1 MAKAFFNKR
10 NTFFVLVLLVM
21 CLLSGCG
28 GQTQKEEA
36 DKQEEDKLQIGF
48 SFDSFLIE
56 RWERDRDIFVTMAKE
71 LGAEVNVQNANGD
84 VEEQI
89 AQIEYLIEKKMDAIL
104 IVSVDSD
111 GLSEVVKK
119 AKDAGII
126 VIAYD
131 RMIYN
136 ADVDLY
142 ISFDNEAVGE
152 LMGEALVQNGITNGK
167 VLVLSGPTTD
177 NNVSMVN
184 EGFTKKMRENGNE
197 IVDTMYAD
205 NWRPEYAS
213 EYIYSHPEVL
223 DEIDAIMC
231 GNDSIATQAIR
242 VLAEKRKAGEILVTG
257 QDADLEACQRIVE
270 GTQLM
275 TVYKPVEVQARTAV
289 ECTIGLI
296 EGNMPEEINA
306 HVSDG
311 TYIVPGIVLDPVSVT
326 AANMDAVIIDS
337 GFHLR
342 EDVYL
347 NVGDDG
353 DETAV
358 DGCAC
363 MKDICKQI
371 SILLRTSFVFCK
383 KMLHIKNLP
392 VHAL

>member
-28 GQTQKEEA
+28 GRTQKEEA
-36 DKQEEDKLQIGF
+36 DKQEEDKLRIGF

-184 EGFTKKMRENGNE
+184 EGFAKKMQENGNE

-213 EYIYSHPEVL
+213 EYIPWRMQMV
-223 DEIDAIMC
+223 
-231 GNDSIATQAIR
+231 
-242 VLAEKRKAGEILVTG
+242 
-257 QDADLEACQRIVE
+257 
-270 GTQLM
+270 
-275 TVYKPVEVQARTAV
+275 
-289 ECTIGLI
+289 
-296 EGNMPEEINA
+296 
-306 HVSDG
+306 
-311 TYIVPGIVLDPVSVT
+311 
-326 AANMDAVIIDS
+326 
-337 GFHLR
+337 
-342 EDVYL
+342 
-347 NVGDDG
+347 
-353 DETAV
+353 
-358 DGCAC
+358 
-363 MKDICKQI
+363 
-371 SILLRTSFVFCK
+371 
-383 KMLHIKNLP
+383 
-392 VHAL
+392 

>member
-1 MAKAFFNKR
+1 MVKSQISKTRTKLFFCIIM
-10 NTFFVLVLLVM
+10 TVILIG
-21 CLLSGCG
+21 LLSGCKK
-28 GQTQKEEA
+28 QPEIEKAEITQ
-36 DKQEEDKLQIGF
+36 EDIIQIGF
-48 SFDSFLIE
+48 CFDSFLIE
-56 RWERDRDIFVTMAKE
+56 RWERDRDIFVTTAKE

-84 VEEQI
+84 VNQQI
-89 AQIEYLIEKKMDAIL
+89 AQIEYLIDKKMDAIL
-104 IVSVDSD
+104 IVGVASD

-119 AKDAGII
+119 AKDAGIV

-167 VLVLSGPTTD
+167 VLVLSGPMTD

-197 IVDTMYAD
+197 IVDTMYVD

-231 GNDSIATQAIR
+231 GNDSIATQVIR

-311 TYIVPGIVLDPVSVT
+311 TYLVPGIVLV
-326 AANMDAVIIDS
+326 
-337 GFHLR
+337 
-342 EDVYL
+342 
-347 NVGDDG
+347 
-353 DETAV
+353 
-358 DGCAC
+358 
-363 MKDICKQI
+363 
-371 SILLRTSFVFCK
+371 
-383 KMLHIKNLP
+383 
-392 VHAL
+392 

>member
-184 EGFTKKMRENGNE
+184 EGFTKKMQENGNE
-197 IVDTMYAD
+197 IVDIMYAD

-289 ECTIGLI
+289 ECTIELI
-296 EGNMPEEINA
+296 EGNMPEGINA

-353 DETAV
+353 NETAV
-358 DGCAC
+358 D
-363 MKDICKQI
+363 KD
-371 SILLRTSFVFCK
+371 
-383 KMLHIKNLP
+383 MP
-392 VHAL
+392 

>member
-1 MAKAFFNKR
+1 MVKSQISKTRTKLFFCIIM
-10 NTFFVLVLLVM
+10 TVILIG
-21 CLLSGCG
+21 LLSGCKK
-28 GQTQKEEA
+28 QPEIEKAEITQ
-36 DKQEEDKLQIGF
+36 EDIIQIGF
-48 SFDSFLIE
+48 CFDSFLIE
-56 RWERDRDIFVTMAKE
+56 RWERDRDIFVTTAKE

-84 VEEQI
+84 VNQQI
-89 AQIEYLIEKKMDAIL
+89 AQIEYLIDKKMDAIL
-104 IVSVDSD
+104 IVGVASD

-119 AKDAGII
+119 AKDAGIV

-167 VLVLSGPTTD
+167 VLVLSGPMTD

-197 IVDTMYAD
+197 IVDTMYVD

-231 GNDSIATQAIR
+231 GNDSIATQVIR

-311 TYIVPGIVLDPVSVT
+311 TYIVPGIVLNPVSVT

-358 DGCAC
+358 D
-363 MKDICKQI
+363 KDM
-371 SILLRTSFVFCK
+371 S
-383 KMLHIKNLP
+383 
-392 VHAL
+392 

>member
-1 MAKAFFNKR
+1 MVKSQISKTRTKLFFCIIM
-10 NTFFVLVLLVM
+10 TVILIG
-21 CLLSGCG
+21 LLSGCKK
-28 GQTQKEEA
+28 QPEIEKAEITQ
-36 DKQEEDKLQIGF
+36 EDIIQIGF
-48 SFDSFLIE
+48 CFDSFLIE
-56 RWERDRDIFVTMAKE
+56 RWERDRDIFVTTAKE

-84 VEEQI
+84 VNQQI
-89 AQIEYLIEKKMDAIL
+89 AQIEYLIDKKMDAIL
-104 IVSVDSD
+104 IVGVASD

-119 AKDAGII
+119 AKDAGIV

-197 IVDTMYAD
+197 IVDTMYVD

-231 GNDSIATQAIR
+231 GNDSIATQVIR

-311 TYIVPGIVLDPVSVT
+311 TYIVPGIVLNPVSVT

-358 DGCAC
+358 D
-363 MKDICKQI
+363 KDM
-371 SILLRTSFVFCK
+371 S
-383 KMLHIKNLP
+383 
-392 VHAL
+392 

>member
-1 MAKAFFNKR
+1 
-10 NTFFVLVLLVM
+10 
-21 CLLSGCG
+21 
-28 GQTQKEEA
+28 
-36 DKQEEDKLQIGF
+36 
-48 SFDSFLIE
+48 
-56 RWERDRDIFVTMAKE
+56 
-71 LGAEVNVQNANGD
+71 
-84 VEEQI
+84 
-89 AQIEYLIEKKMDAIL
+89 MDAIL

-184 EGFTKKMRENGNE
+184 EGFAKKMQENGNE

-296 EGNMPEEINA
+296 EGNMPEGINA

-353 DETAV
+353 NETAV
-358 DGCAC
+358 D
-363 MKDICKQI
+363 KD
-371 SILLRTSFVFCK
+371 
-383 KMLHIKNLP
+383 MP
-392 VHAL
+392 

>member
-1 MAKAFFNKR
+1 MVKGIFNKR
-10 NTFFVLVLLVM
+10 NTIFTLLLLMM
-21 CLLSGCG
+21 CLLCGCG
-28 GQTQKEEA
+28 SQTQKEEESE
-36 DKQEEDKLQIGF
+36 QEESKIQIGF

-84 VEEQI
+84 VDEQI

-142 ISFDNEAVGE
+142 ISFDNEAVGR
-152 LMGEALVQNGITNGK
+152 LMGESLVQAGVTDGK
-167 VLVLSGPTTD
+167 VLILSGPTTD

-184 EGFTKKMRENGNE
+184 EGFIKTMQENGNE
-197 IVDTMYAD
+197 IVDIMYAD

-213 EYIYSHPEVL
+213 EYIYGHPEVL

-231 GNDSIATQAIR
+231 GNDNLATHAIR

-275 TVYKPVEVQARTAV
+275 TVYKPVEVQARTAA
-289 ECTIGLI
+289 ECTIELI
-296 EGNMPEEINA
+296 KGNMPDAVNVNI
-306 HVSDG
+306 SDG
-311 TYIVPGIVLDPVSVT
+311 TYTVPGIVLDPVAVT
-326 AANMDAVIIDS
+326 ADNMDTAIIDS

-347 NVGDDG
+347 NIGED
-353 DETAV
+353 
-358 DGCAC
+358 
-363 MKDICKQI
+363 
-371 SILLRTSFVFCK
+371 
-383 KMLHIKNLP
+383 NN
-392 VHAL
+392 